1 VVNTQ
6 TFGSGMPPKL
16 SAWIPIAV
24 GLLLVFVPTFV
35 DLFNGIWTTDRNAH
49 GPIVLGISLWFL
61 GFRLKQLLATKQI
74 FYKPAPVAG
83 WFLLGFGLAFYV
95 LGRSQGVLSLEVG
108 SLIPII
114 AGCVVMFFGVRS
126 LAKLWFSFFFM
137 LFFIPLPASLVDAMT
152 QPLKIA
158 VSVATEQLLYW
169 FGYPIARS
177 GVILYI
183 GQYQLLVA
191 DACAGLHSLF
201 TLEALGLLY
210 MNLVG
215 HPSVSRNAMLAA
227 LIVPISFTSNVLRVI
242 TLSLITYY
250 MGDAAGQGFLHEFA
264 GILLFL
270 SALLLIIG
278 VDTLLGYLLDWRG
291 DGARPVVPAK
301 IAASSGPGFYS
312 ALGIQLRPALIV
324 GAVMLAAIA
333 ATRELTPEQSFQT
346 SIPDFAS
353 IVPKQFGDWKEVPSP
368 YVQIDL
374 ATGDDLSTEQPYDA
388 VLMRTY
394 GNNKG
399 EQVMLALAYGRQQRQ
414 DVKIHRPEVCYEAQG
429 YAVMGGAAVDFQLA
443 QGEAAIQGMQM
454 LAKNRQRVEAVSY
467 WIRIGDIFPRSAS
480 QSRWYIFREGMS
492 GKVPDGMLVR
502 ASSVQTGEDGTDRA
516 YQMQH
521 QFLGDLVNALPP
533 ESKRLLVAQN

>member
-1 VVNTQ
+1 
-6 TFGSGMPPKL
+6 MPKKL
-16 SAWIPIAV
+16 SAWIPIAA
-24 GLLLVFVPTFV
+24 GLLLVFVPTFI

-61 GFRLKQLLATKQI
+61 GFRIKQLLASQQI
-74 FYKPAPVAG
+74 FYQPASAAG
-83 WFLLGFGLAFYV
+83 WCLLGFGLTCYV
-95 LGRSQGVLSLEVG
+95 LGRSQGVLLLEVG

-114 AGCVVMFFGVRS
+114 AACVVMFFGLRS
-126 LAKLWFSFFFM
+126 LSKLWFSFFFM
-137 LFFIPLPASLVDAMT
+137 LFFIPLPASVVDAIT

-158 VSVATEQLLYW
+158 VSVATEHLLYW
-169 FGYPIARS
+169 AGYPIARS

-215 HPSVSRNAMLAA
+215 HQSVSRNAMLAA
-227 LIVPISFTSNVLRVI
+227 LIVPISFTSNVVRVI
-242 TLSLITYY
+242 TLTLITYY
-250 MGDAAGQGFLHEFA
+250 MGDAAGQGFLHGFA

-278 VDTLLGYLLDWRG
+278 VDTLLGYLLDRRV
-291 DGARPVVPAK
+291 DGKTAPVPA
-301 IAASSGPGFYS
+301 SSAPATGLGFYS
-312 ALGIQLRPALIV
+312 ALAIQLKPALV
-324 GAVMLAAIA
+324 VAGVMLVAIA
-333 ATRELTPEQSFQT
+333 AARGLTPEQNFKT
-346 SIPDFAS
+346 SIPDFAGM
-353 IVPKQFGDWKEVPSP
+353 VPKQFGDWKEVPSP

-374 ATGDDLSTEQPYDA
+374 ATGEDLSTEQPYDA

-394 GNNKG
+394 GNHKG

-429 YAVMGGAAVDFQLA
+429 YSVTGGAPVDFQLSR
-443 QGEAAIQGMQM
+443 GTGGIQGTQM
-454 LAKNRQRVEAVSY
+454 LAQNRQRIEAVSY

-480 QSRWYIFREGMS
+480 QSRWYIFRQGMS
-492 GKVPDGMLVR
+492 GNVPDGILVR
-502 ASSVQTGEDGTDRA
+502 ASSVQSGADGTDRA
-516 YQMQH
+516 YQMQQ
-521 QFLGDLVNALPP
+521 QFLGDLVNALSP
-533 ESKRLLVAQN
+533 ESKRLLVAQG

>member
-1 VVNTQ
+1 VNTQ
-6 TFGSGMPPKL
+6 TLGSGMPPKL
-16 SAWIPIAV
+16 SAWIPIAA
-24 GLLLVFVPTFV
+24 GLLLVFVPTFI

-61 GFRLKQLLATKQI
+61 GFRLKQLLATGQI

-83 WFLLGFGLAFYV
+83 WCLLGFGLACYV
-95 LGRSQGVLSLEVG
+95 LGRSQGVLVMEVG

-114 AGCVVMFFGVRS
+114 AACVVMFFGVRS
-126 LAKLWFSFFFM
+126 LSKLWFSFFFM

-158 VSVATEQLLYW
+158 VSVATEQLLYF

-215 HPSVSRNAMLAA
+215 HQSVSRNAMLAA
-227 LIVPISFTSNVLRVI
+227 LIVPISFTSNVVRVI
-242 TLSLITYY
+242 TLTLITYY
-250 MGDAAGQGFLHEFA
+250 MGDAAGQGFLHGFA

-270 SALLLIIG
+270 SALSLIIG
-278 VDTLLGYLLDWRG
+278 VDTLLGYLLDRRG
-291 DGARPVVPAK
+291 DGIGAPVPAK
-301 IAASSGPGFYS
+301 SDASSGLGFYA
-312 ALGIQLRPALIV
+312 ALGIQLRPALVV
-324 GAVMLAAIA
+324 GAVMLVAIA
-333 ATRELTPEQSFQT
+333 AARELTPEQSFKT

-394 GNNKG
+394 SNNKG
-399 EQVMLALAYGRQQRQ
+399 EQVMLALAYGRQQKQ

-429 YAVMGGAAVDFQLA
+429 YAVAGGTPVDFQLA
-443 QGEAAIQGMQM
+443 PGAVAIQGTQM
-454 LAKNRQRVEAVSY
+454 LAKNRDRVEAVSY
-467 WIRIGDIFPRSAS
+467 WVRIGDIFPRSAS
-480 QSRWYIFREGMS
+480 QSRWYIFRQGMS
-492 GKVPDGMLVR
+492 GKVPDGILVR
-502 ASSVQTGEDGTDRA
+502 ASSVQTGADGTDRA
-516 YQMQH
+516 YQTQH